1 MRDPRGLSIGKRS
14 ALPLT
19 RRVAPTSPRKKR
31 GEVKKAATAT
41 LAILATALM
50 LNVSPPRAVAQAA
63 PPIDLRIL
71 AINDFHGYLNPP
83 PGGIR
88 IADPD
93 DNTKKISVP
102 AGGAEHMA
110 TLVKQLRQGASN
122 TIFVAAGDLIGAS
135 PFLSAMFH
143 DEPTVESL
151 SMMGLELASVGN
163 HEFDEGKVELLRMQN
178 GGCHPTDNCQGPHPF
193 LGAKFRYL
201 AASTIETA
209 SGKTIFPPYE
219 VKEFDGVRVAFI
231 GLTLKGTPNLV
242 SPVGVAGL
250 EFRDEADTVNALV
263 PELKAQGIEA
273 IVVLIHE
280 GGFPAGDYNE
290 CPGISGPI
298 VDIVRKLDH
307 AVDVVISGHTHQ
319 AYVCKIDGRLVTS
332 GDKYGTIVTTI
343 DLKLDP
349 ATRDVVS
356 AKADNIIVR
365 TGAYARDPEQTEL
378 LASYDKFAAP
388 IANRLAGSVTQT
400 LSRTP
405 NDAGESPLGDIV
417 ADAQLAATSAD
428 KNGGAVIAF
437 TNPGG
442 VRTDIPKKEE
452 GGVTYADVFASQPFR
467 NQLVTLTLTGMQIK
481 NMLEQQW
488 LDPKRPRILPV
499 SKGFNY
505 TWDAAKPY
513 GDRVV
518 TDRMSLNG
526 QRIDPA
532 ASYRVTVNNYLAVGG
547 DGFTVLKEG
556 IAPRFGVYDVDALYA
571 YFQANSPIGPA
582 PADRIV
588 RMN

>member
-1 MRDPRGLSIGKRS
+1 MRTPFLPSLAG
-14 ALPLT
+14 ALLL
-19 RRVAPTSPRKKR
+19 VLAP
-31 GEVKKAATAT
+31 
-41 LAILATALM
+41 
-50 LNVSPPRAVAQAA
+50 PPRAAAQAA

-71 AINDFHGYLNPP
+71 AINDFHGNLLPP

-93 DNTKKISVP
+93 DNTRKINVP

-110 TLVKQLRQGASN
+110 TLVRQLRQGARN

-143 DEPTVESL
+143 DEPTIESL
-151 SMMGLELASVGN
+151 SMMGLEVASVGN
-163 HEFDEGKVELLRMQN
+163 HEFDEGKAELLRMQN
-178 GGCHPTDNCQGPHPF
+178 GGCHPTDNCRGPHPF
-193 LGAKFRYL
+193 LGARFHYL

-219 VKEFDGVRVAFI
+219 VREFDGIRVAFI

-242 SPVGVAGL
+242 SPVSVAGL

-298 VDIVRKLDH
+298 VDIVRKLDR

-319 AYVCKIDGRLVTS
+319 AYVCAIDGRLVTS
-332 GDKYGTIVTTI
+332 GDKYGTVVTTI

-356 AKADNIIVR
+356 AKADNVIVR
-365 TGAYARDPEQTEL
+365 TGAYAKDPEQTAL

-388 IANRLAGSVTQT
+388 IANRPAGSITQT

-442 VRTDIPKKEE
+442 VRTDIPKKEQ

-488 LDPKRPRILPV
+488 LDPKRPRVLQI
-499 SKGFNY
+499 SKGFSY
-505 TWDAAKPY
+505 AWDNAKPY
-513 GDRVV
+513 GDRIIA
-518 TDRMSLNG
+518 DRMSLHG

-532 ASYRVTVNNYLAVGG
+532 TSYRVTVNNFLAVGG

-556 IAPRFGVYDVDALYA
+556 SAQQFGVYDVDALYA
-571 YFQANSPIGPA
+571 YFQANSPLSPGQP
-582 PADRIV
+582 DRII
-588 RMN
+588 RLN